1 MAYRVLVF
9 RENAPIECD
18 TPDEVLKLVAAFT
31 TGGNMDQ
38 MMREVRRSVISE
50 SVQRLG
56 PQYIAE
62 FEQMNQELSQAATWQ
77 EWALE
82 MLDRYNICEKSALT
96 EEFDP
101 DVAREALD
109 TFMRDLV
116 AAVARNE
123 LKGSPGPA
131 FTTDKE

>member
-1 MAYRVLVF
+1 MAYRVLLF
-9 RENAPIECD
+9 KNAPIECD
-18 TPDEVLKLVAAFT
+18 NPDEVLTLVAALT

-50 SVQRLG
+50 SLRRLG
-56 PQYIAE
+56 SAYVEE
-62 FEQMNQELSQAATWQ
+62 FEQMSQELSQAATWQ

-82 MLDRYNICEKSALT
+82 MLNRYNICEKSALT

-116 AAVARNE
+116 AAVARSE
-123 LKGSPGPA
+123 LKAPSGPA